1 MSDNPYANDYG
12 DETMH
17 DGPPRTSALA
27 VTSLVMSLIC
37 CIPVVPLL
45 GAGVGVGALIG
56 IGGSRGRVG
65 GKGLAIAGIIIGAL
79 VTAAQVGAVI
89 SFQQF
94 MDMGVKLVYGSANDV
109 MADIEAGDY
118 DAARAGLVGN
128 AATLGD
134 ERFEAFKAAYQAE
147 HGAFQ
152 SVPTGIGDLFTA
164 YSQMGPQMQNYQPPQ
179 GGPQNVIPAPANF
192 DGGLVLLIAE
202 IAQNGQPKGQP
213 GSPDF
218 RMPLRDLRIVM
229 PDGSELSLLAG
240 PQGGS
245 GAAPGGGQPG
255 DESTGSETTE
265 DDGP

>member
-79 VTAAQVGAVI
+79 VSAAHVGVLIA
-89 SFQQF
+89 F
-94 MDMGVKLVYGSANDV
+94 DMGVGMMYGSGHNV
-109 MADIEAGDY
+109 MSEIESGNY
-118 DAARAGLVGN
+118 DAARSGMVGN
-128 AATLGD
+128 AANLND
-134 ERFEAFKAAYQAE
+134 DQFEAFKTTYQAE
-147 HGAFQ
+147 YGSFQ
-152 SVPTGIGDLFTA
+152 SIPHSLFDIVPGYF
-164 YSQMGPQMQNYQPPQ
+164 SMGQQMQNYQPQ
-179 GGPQNVIPAPANF
+179 GQQQNILPAPGYFDQSTTMIIFNF
-192 DGGLVLLIAE
+192 DPN
-202 IAQNGQPKGQP
+202 AQPQTQP
-213 GSPDF
+213 GATTVGV
-218 RMPLRDLRIVM
+218 PLLDIRIVM